1 MNTEIEVK
9 FCGVDHEVVREKL
22 KSIGGECK
30 SPMQLMRRVVIETS
44 DIHKKGGYMRVRE
57 QNGVST
63 LTYKQFDAL
72 SVDGAKEIETTVDD
86 FDAMAAIFRA
96 LEPTRYSYQ
105 ESKRE
110 VWHVGDVEVVLD
122 EWPWLKPYIEIEGQ
136 SEEALRDVAGKL
148 GFSWDNAVF
157 GDVMVAY
164 RLEYPHLI
172 DKQTVGD
179 LEEVKF
185 GDPLP
190 EMFKLQS

>member
-9 FCGVDHEVVREKL
+9 FCGVDHDEVRAKL
-22 KSIGGECK
+22 EAAGSVCK
-30 SPMQLMRRVVIETS
+30 SPMGLMRRVVIETAE
-44 DIHKKGGYMRVRE
+44 IHKKGGYMRVRE

-72 SVDGAKEIETTVDD
+72 SVDGAKEIETTVAD
-86 FDAMAAIFRA
+86 FDAMASIFRA

-110 VWHVGDVEVVLD
+110 VWHLDGVEIVLD
-122 EWPWLKPYIEIEGQ
+122 EWPWLKPYIEIEGVG
-136 SEEALRDVAGKL
+136 EEALKSTAEKL
-148 GFSWDNAVF
+148 GFSWDDAVF

-164 RLEYPHLI
+164 RLEYPHLTE
-172 DKQTVGD
+172 KQTVGD

-190 EMFKLQS
+190 EMFQA

>member
-9 FCGVDHEVVREKL
+9 FCGVDHDEVRAKL
-22 KSIGGECK
+22 EAAGAVCK
-30 SPMQLMRRVVIETS
+30 SPMGLMRRVVIETAE
-44 DIHKKGGYMRVRE
+44 IHKKGGYLRVRE

-72 SVDGAKEIETTVDD
+72 SVDGAKEIETTVAD
-86 FDAMAAIFRA
+86 FDAMASIFRA

-136 SEEALRDVAGKL
+136 SEDALKSVADKL
-148 GFSWDNAVF
+148 GLSWDDAVF

-164 RLEYPHLI
+164 RLQYPHLTE
-172 DKQTVGD
+172 KQTVGD

-190 EMFKLQS
+190 EMFQA